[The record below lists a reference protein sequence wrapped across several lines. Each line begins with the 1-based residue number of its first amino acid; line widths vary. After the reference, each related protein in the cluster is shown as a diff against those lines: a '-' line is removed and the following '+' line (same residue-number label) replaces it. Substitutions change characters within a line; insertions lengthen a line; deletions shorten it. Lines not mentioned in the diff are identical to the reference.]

1 MDDVIGVR
9 LLHNP
14 RCSKSREALALL
26 EGEGGEVEVIRYL
39 DEPPDRE
46 ELEAILDIL
55 EDEPA
60 ALVRSGDAAFKDLGL
75 SKDELASR
83 DRVLDVLETHPA
95 LMQRP
100 VVIKGDRAVIARP
113 PEKALR
119 LLKGEP
125 T

>member
-26 EGEGGEVEVIRYL
+26 EEEGSELEVLRYL
-39 DEPPDRE
+39 DEPPGRE
-46 ELEAILDIL
+46 DLEAILDIL

-60 ALVRSGDAAFKDLGL
+60 ALVRSGDAAFKELGFT
-75 SKDELASR
+75 KDELTSR
-83 DRVLDVLETHPA
+83 DRVLDILQTHPA

-100 VVIKGDRAVIARP
+100 VVIAGGRAVIARP
-113 PEKALR
+113 PEKALE
-119 LLKGEP
+119 LLRS
-125 T
+125 